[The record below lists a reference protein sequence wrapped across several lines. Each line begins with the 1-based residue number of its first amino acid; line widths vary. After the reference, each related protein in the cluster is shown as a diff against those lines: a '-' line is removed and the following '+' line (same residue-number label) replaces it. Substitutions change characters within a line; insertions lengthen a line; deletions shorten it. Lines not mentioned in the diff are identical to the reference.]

1 LAALTNASFCLSLKL
16 VGIVITAEVTVL
28 PRKSEAD
35 EASRLMW
42 RVEISDTV
50 TVDGVSSSL
59 SLIVKAMVE
68 S

>member
-1 LAALTNASFCLSLKL
+1 LTNASFCLSLKL

-50 TVDGVSSSL
+50 TIDGVSSSL
-59 SLIVKAMVE
+59 SLIVKVMVE

>member
-1 LAALTNASFCLSLKL
+1 M
-16 VGIVITAEVTVL
+16 TAEVIVL

-42 RVEISDTV
+42 RVEISDMV

-59 SLIVKAMVE
+59 SLIVKATVE